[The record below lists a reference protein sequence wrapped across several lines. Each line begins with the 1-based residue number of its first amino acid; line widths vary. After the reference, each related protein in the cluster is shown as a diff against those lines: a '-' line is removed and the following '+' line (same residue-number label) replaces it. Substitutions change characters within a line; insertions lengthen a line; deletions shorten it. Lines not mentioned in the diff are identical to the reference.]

1 MFSFLKK
8 FSILKLSIIIY
19 LFVITLLYFY
29 SPELFNTNSI
39 SKIAWLIALSSIVSY
54 MIAKKCF

>member
-19 LFVITLLYFY
+19 VFFISLLYFY
-29 SPELFNTNSI
+29 NPELFNTNSI
-39 SKIAWLIALSSIVSY
+39 SKIAWLIAISSILSY
-54 MIAKKCF
+54 MIALKCF

>member
-19 LFVITLLYFY
+19 VFFISLLYFY
-29 SPELFNTNSI
+29 NPELFNTNSI
-39 SKIAWLIALSSIVSY
+39 SKIAWLITISSILSY
-54 MIAKKCF
+54 MIAMRCF

>member
-8 FSILKLSIIIY
+8 YSVLKISIIIY
-19 LFVITLLYFY
+19 IFLISLLYFY
-29 SPELFNTNSI
+29 SPQLFNTNSI
-39 SKIAWLIALSSIVSY
+39 SKIAWLITISSILSY